1 MNHSSIWPPLWARL
15 FIGCLLVPLWVELAP
30 AHEPELLTEARLG
43 HRAARESIRTLTA
56 GFTYQRT
63 LPSPAIDV
71 ANGTYWR
78 SQDTVRIQ
86 LGREGERCE
95 DLLAK
100 GGEIRQVGRVWT
112 SGKPPQ
118 HSLLLRPRTELI
130 SPNDVWT
137 LVLVGMT
144 GPNGPVD
151 MDGLLDAAKR
161 TPRAIREKD
170 ADRAYIRVDLEFDF
184 RNGKEEEVALWFDIS
199 RNYLVRKMVLSS
211 RGQHPRSVVEVQEFA
226 EPAPGIYFPVSR
238 TSVNFKGNE
247 VVASNT
253 FTLSNIRI
261 NTDIP
266 DQVLR
271 LPPIP
276 SGCELCDLVTETRY
290 PVDAD
295 WRRTGP
301 ATRAPRLGFVPPAL
315 PEEAQGFTRSSL
327 DEPTPLGRR
336 VLTGS
341 AGLLGFV
348 LLFVIGRSVWRR
360 RQTQTGGDK

>member
-1 MNHSSIWPPLWARL
+1 MNRSSIWPPIWARL
-15 FIGCLLVPLWVELAP
+15 FLVCLFVPLWVAP
-30 AHEPELLTEARLG
+30 APTHEPELLTEARLG

-63 LPSPAIDV
+63 LPSPPIGV

-86 LGREGERCE
+86 VGREGELCD
-95 DLLAK
+95 DLVAK
-100 GGEIRQVGRVWT
+100 GGEIRQVGRMWRT
-112 SGKPPQ
+112 GKPTQ
-118 HSLLLRPRTELI
+118 YTLLLRPRTELI

-137 LVLVGMT
+137 LMLVGMT

-161 TPRAIREKD
+161 PPRAIREKD
-170 ADRAYIRVDLEFDF
+170 AGQACIRVDLEFDF
-184 RNGKEEEVALWFDIS
+184 RNGNEEEVALWFDIS

-211 RGQHPRSVVEVQEFA
+211 RGKHPRSVVEVQEFA
-226 EPAPGIYFPVSR
+226 EPSPGIYFPVSR
-238 TSVNFKGNE
+238 TSQNFNGNE

-253 FTLSNIRI
+253 LTLSNVRV

-266 DQVLR
+266 DQLLR

-276 SGCELCDLVTETRY
+276 SGSELCDLVTETRY

-301 ATRAPRLGFVPPAL
+301 ATRAPRVGFVPPAL
-315 PEEAQGFTRSSL
+315 PEEAQGFSSSSL
-327 DEPTPLGRR
+327 DEPTTLGRR

-348 LLFVIGRSVWRR
+348 LLFVAIRSVWRR
-360 RQTQTGGDK
+360 CQTQTGGDA